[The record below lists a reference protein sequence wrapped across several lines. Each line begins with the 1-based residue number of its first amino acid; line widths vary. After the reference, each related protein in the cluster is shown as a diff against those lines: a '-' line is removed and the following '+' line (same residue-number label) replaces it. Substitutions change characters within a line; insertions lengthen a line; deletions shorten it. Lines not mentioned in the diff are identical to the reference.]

1 MTPGGER
8 HAGDGQRGTRFP
20 GQPGASG
27 TSRLRIGFSFWGF
40 LGHGILDT
48 PDGGRFWRRP
58 IVDALIDAGYEVIL
72 LQVNRDA
79 GEAGDDLPYSWDDGF
94 PNLDVLLA
102 EWRWAL
108 PGRNTT
114 PCGNPGHTCDLHRQN
129 DLLDH
134 YTATGTAT
142 IFWDTDR
149 QLPAGD
155 PLRDLG
161 NAAICE
167 PAMLPASGARCLLHP
182 LPDTAL
188 DAADPDAL
196 AAACRELPLAYV
208 GNQYDRDEQFDRF
221 FAPAAARLPHRVAG
235 KWPRTGQWPH
245 VNFTGRCAFG
255 EVQTIYR
262 TALATVLL
270 LPGRYARVGHVTQR
284 LFEAVLAGC
293 LPLTPSPIPAAAPFT
308 PGRLHVHDGRQVAER
323 VEWAQR
329 IAGTAEHAELIADCL
344 ARLEPFRL
352 STWATRLAGVITEL
366 AAATGTGR

>member
-1 MTPGGER
+1 MIPGSQGDTER
-8 HAGDGQRGTRFP
+8 GQHGAHYPDGH
-20 GQPGASG
+20 GASR
-27 TSRLRIGFSFWGF
+27 TPRVRVGFSFWGF
-40 LGHGILDT
+40 LGHGVLDT
-48 PDGGRFWRRP
+48 PDGGRFYRRP
-58 IVDALIDAGYEVIL
+58 AVDALIEAGYEVVL
-72 LQVNRDA
+72 LQANRDTDEA
-79 GEAGDDLPYSWDDGF
+79 GEDLPYSWDGGF
-94 PNLDVLLA
+94 PHLDVLLA
-102 EWRWAL
+102 QWRWPL

-114 PCGNPGHTCDLHRQN
+114 PCGTPGHTCDLHRQN

-134 YTATGTAT
+134 YTAVGAAT
-142 IFWDTDR
+142 IIWDTDR

-155 PLRDLG
+155 PLRGLR
-161 NAAICE
+161 NVAICE

-196 AAACRELPLAYV
+196 AAACRDLPLAYV
-208 GNQYDRDEQFDRF
+208 GNQYDRDEQFGRF
-221 FAPAAARLPHRVAG
+221 FAPAAARFPHRVAG

-270 LPGRYARVGHVTQR
+270 LPARYARAGQTTQR
-284 LFEAVLAGC
+284 LFETVLAGC

-308 PGRLHVHDGRQVAER
+308 PGRLHVHDGGQVTER
-323 VEWAQR
+323 IQWAQR

-352 STWATRLAGVITEL
+352 STWTTRLANVITEL
-366 AAATGTGR
+366 TAATGTGP